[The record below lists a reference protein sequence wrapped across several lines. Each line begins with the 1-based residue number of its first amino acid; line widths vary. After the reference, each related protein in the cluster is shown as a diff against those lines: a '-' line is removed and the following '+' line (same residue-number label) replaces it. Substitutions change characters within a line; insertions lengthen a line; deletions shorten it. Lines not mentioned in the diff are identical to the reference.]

1 MKRFVGL
8 GLALADG
15 VGEAAPSVTL
25 TWMLGTGVAAA
36 SPASDGSPQ
45 AATAAS
51 MAAATAVLNARC
63 QRRRG
68 REGFISKISLCDQW
82 GRVWMLRLRLA
93 LKRATTWST

>member
-1 MKRFVGL
+1 MRTVLLPMKRFVEL
-8 GLALADG
+8 PAEVSA
-15 VGEAAPSVTL
+15 AAPVGDPAPSATP

-51 MAAATAVLNARC
+51 MAAATAVMNAGC

-68 REGFISKISLCDQW
+68 RERFISKTSYVIS
-82 GRVWMLRLRLA
+82 
-93 LKRATTWST
+93 RASSARGKV